1 MVDWVVG
8 ITKDSGKE
16 TVVDANENDKD
27 DVDNDDTTGVV
38 ELEVAMTPV
47 TDADNVEGIKVDDEA
62 T

>member
-38 ELEVAMTPV
+38 ELEVAMTSV